1 MVSFSISFSGIL
13 RILMWVG
20 PFLFTRGYQTY
31 QSIRSAPP
39 SRIRPVPPAVARSL
53 NVLYAFALF
62 AFIYSFPYF
71 APENIFQATS
81 SRLQIPNGPLF
92 VRLRSLHEL
101 SDKDQILQ
109 SKFVNLESR
118 LLYLAYGPDVLASC
132 PYCTSQEPSSY
143 LYYSLPSI
151 LAPHLSHLTI
161 LGILTSSFISG
172 IHGAR
177 WRTPAAI
184 LGVSLA
190 AIEVWI
196 VGSYDYQKNA
206 TATRLSDVE
215 PFYWRMRSLRYM
227 SFAIVDAG
235 LGYVVYLASTNRWL
249 GIPPTVAERLEDN
262 IRMTE
267 GLRGKLSML
276 GALKNTV
283 ARDRGLRQRSDEY
296 WMNEGQV
303 MGQVLEDREVVD
315 GMQAA
320 LERVNVETIE
330 RQAGGLADN
339 VVGVMDMMRGM
350 PT

>member
-1 MVSFSISFSGIL
+1 MISFSGVL
-13 RILMWVG
+13 RILMWIG

-39 SRIRPVPPAVARSL
+39 SRIRPLPADVARSL
-53 NVLYAFALF
+53 NILYAFALF
-62 AFIYSFPYF
+62 AFIYSLPYF
-71 APENIFQATS
+71 APENVFRATS

-92 VRLRSLHEL
+92 VRLSSLHGLSERDEL
-101 SDKDQILQ
+101 LKA
-109 SKFVNLESR
+109 KFVNLESR

-143 LYYSLPSI
+143 FYYALPSI
-151 LAPHLSHLTI
+151 LAPHLLHLMV
-161 LGILTSSFISG
+161 LGILTSSLMSG

-184 LGVSLA
+184 AGVSLA
-190 AIEVWI
+190 AVEIWLL
-196 VGSYDYQKNA
+196 GSYNYQRNA
-206 TATRLSDVE
+206 TATRLGDIE
-215 PFYWRMRSLRYM
+215 PFYWRVRTLRYLG
-227 SFAIVDAG
+227 FAVVDAA
-235 LGYVVYLASTNRWL
+235 LGYIVYLSSTNRWL
-249 GIPPTVAERLEDN
+249 AMPPTVVERLEDN

-283 ARDRGLRQRSDEY
+283 ARDRGLRQRSEEY
-296 WMNEGQV
+296 WTNEGQV

-350 PT
+350 PS